1 MSEQMRKM
9 RLKDRPEF
17 KRKSRPLTCPL
28 GTSVRSAV
36 AMMADHNYGSIL
48 VVDMAGRLVGILTER
63 DILKRLVN
71 EERAPDTTLVETIM
85 TQNPQVARENDA
97 VLDWMQVMANERF
110 RRLPVVNAQ
119 GEAIA
124 IFTQSDFVTY
134 TWEDLFFQVR
144 MMARATAL
152 QNFPTLVIGGGL
164 ALYTIIMVLLLRS
177 F

>member
-1 MSEQMRKM
+1 MSENMRKM

-17 KRKSRPLTCPL
+17 KRKNRPLTCLL
-28 GTSVRSAV
+28 GTPVRTAV
-36 AMMADHNYGSIL
+36 GLMSEKNFGSIL
-48 VVDMAGRLVGILTER
+48 IVDDRNKLVGIVTER
-63 DILKRLVN
+63 DIMKRLVN
-71 EERAPDTTLVETIM
+71 AGLDPDTTLVDDIM
-85 TQNPQVARENDA
+85 TREPQVAREDDA
-97 VLDWMQVMANERF
+97 VLDWMQIMAHERF
-110 RRLPVVNAQ
+110 RRLPVVDDT

-164 ALYTIIMVLLLRS
+164 AVYTVLMVLLLRS